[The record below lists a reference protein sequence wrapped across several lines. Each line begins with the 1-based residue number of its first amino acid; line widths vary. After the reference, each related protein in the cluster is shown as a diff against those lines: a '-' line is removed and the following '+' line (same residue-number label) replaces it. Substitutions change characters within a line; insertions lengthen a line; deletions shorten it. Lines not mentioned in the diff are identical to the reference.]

1 MKKSRIAKLA
11 LMGASIT
18 ALAATLTTSTYAWY
32 VSNKVANVTGGT
44 GVTGSAEADG
54 SVLLSWNGTSKWGK
68 TLTFGDAESTDL
80 SAVKLMPVHQHR
92 GEGENKGKY
101 FKLGDDGYSEGTEAA
116 TLNKDY
122 IEFTVYAKTEAEAGV
137 NVSVSFIV
145 NNTVASGAVA
155 GLSQLA
161 YVDSSKGA
169 PKGLTVGQ
177 EFVKDALD
185 AMYVR
190 ETYSTTDSTTEELC
204 PVAGTLKG
212 TTNIKP
218 DGGGNAHTYYKNVA
232 GLTDKTLFAEAPE
245 SGSYVKS
252 AFSNIHLTTDALAIT
267 YQIFLDGGDDDCF
280 NSCAG
285 QSFAF
290 DIKFEVAK

>member
-54 SVLLSWNGTSKWGK
+54 SVLLSWNGESKWGK

-101 FKLGDDGYSEGTEAA
+101 FKLGDDGYSEGTTAA
-116 TLNKDY
+116 TKNVDY

-155 GLSQLA
+155 GLRQLA

-169 PKGLTVGQ
+169 PKELTVGQ

-190 ETYSTTDSTTEELC
+190 EKYSTTEELC

-212 TTNIKP
+212 TTNITP
-218 DGGGNAHTYYKNVA
+218 DEGGNAHTYYKNVA
-232 GLTDKTLFAEAPE
+232 GLTDKNLFAEAPE

-252 AFSNIHLTTDALAIT
+252 AFSNIHLTTEALEIT
-267 YQIFLDGGDDDCF
+267 YQIFLDGGDADCF